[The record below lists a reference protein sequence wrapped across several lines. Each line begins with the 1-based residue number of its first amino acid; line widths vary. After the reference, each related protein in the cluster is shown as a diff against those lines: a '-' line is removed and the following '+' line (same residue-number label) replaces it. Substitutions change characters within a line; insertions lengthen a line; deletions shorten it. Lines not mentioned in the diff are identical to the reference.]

1 MNMQQGNSGGETKK
15 DFIQKYVFN
24 NIGIKTAGTFFCNC
38 SVGGN
43 CQY

>member
-24 NIGIKTAGTFFCNC
+24 NIGIKLLALFSAIVVWVAIVNI
-38 SVGGN
+38 
-43 CQY
+43 